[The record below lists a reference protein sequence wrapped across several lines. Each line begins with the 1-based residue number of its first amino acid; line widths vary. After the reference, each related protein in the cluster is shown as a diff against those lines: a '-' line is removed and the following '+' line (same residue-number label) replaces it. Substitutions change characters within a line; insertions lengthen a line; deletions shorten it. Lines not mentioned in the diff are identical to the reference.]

1 MMMPRQHMTRVL
13 PTRDRSRVR
22 ALARSVD
29 APRRIRH
36 TLIDFSSLPLPRDVR
51 CALAD
56 AFWSHFGCRSTQQI
70 ITLWA
75 QLRVFVRFAVKSA
88 SVGRLSDVD
97 DDLIARYVDWLNR
110 QRRANG
116 KPWTQSGRAGAYNTL
131 RSLLKWLIRC
141 RPGLLPEL
149 HFPFNPFPWRN
160 RDSGHVGRLSAPDL
174 HAILR
179 ACERDIVALRAL
191 RDRGERERI
200 AFRNGDSDSHLGEV
214 LELIDR
220 DYNGVVPTIKA
231 LAGAAHSPLRL
242 GLIRCGRY
250 RHVEPCLYPRPESLL
265 PYYLALL
272 IHTAG
277 NPQPIAEI
285 TCDCLRPIPLLDDR
299 QMLVWEKR
307 RAGSTQRRTFRA
319 TEPFEPPVLVR
330 EIIEWTRRLRPHAP
344 AGVADHLLMFKG
356 ARGINAWY
364 TALAKCLIRTDFIVR
379 HGLPHFSLASIRS
392 SVLTSVYRASGDL
405 NQVKLVANH
414 RQLSTTVRY
423 VKTPEVEADNRA
435 RIASLQQAFLGHISR
450 PHSDAK
456 PSSGT
461 APRAPRHR
469 AIPTGP
475 AVSMFGF
482 DCKDPFAG
490 IAPGTHRGELCTN
503 FLGCFTC
510 PNAVIA
516 ADRTTL
522 ARLLQARDHLRA
534 AAAYVHPARW
544 EAIYAPPLRIL
555 EQDIL
560 TRFTR
565 SELADAAQRL
575 SSLPPLPDLR

>member
-1 MMMPRQHMTRVL
+1 MTAPRKHMRRVL
-13 PTRDRSRVR
+13 PSRERDRVST
-22 ALARSVD
+22 LARSVD
-29 APRRIRH
+29 APRRIRR
-36 TLIDFSSLPLPRDVR
+36 TVIDFSSLPLPRDVR
-51 CALAD
+51 RALAD
-56 AFWSHFGCRSTQQI
+56 AFWNHFGCRSMQQI

-75 QLRVFVRFAVKSA
+75 QLKVFLRFASQCA
-88 SVGRLSDVD
+88 SIQKLSDID
-97 DDLIARYVDWLNR
+97 DDLIRHYVDWLNR
-110 QRRANG
+110 QRRTDG

-131 RSLLKWLIRC
+131 RSLRQWLVRC
-141 RPGLLPEL
+141 RPGLLSEL

-160 RDSGHVGRLSAPDL
+160 RDCGRVRRLSAPDL
-174 HAILR
+174 RAILR
-179 ACERDIVALRAL
+179 ACEHDITAQRAL
-191 RDRGERERI
+191 RERGERERI
-200 AFRNGDSDSHLGEV
+200 AFRNGDSGSHLGEV
-214 LELIDR
+214 LELLDR
-220 DYNGVVPTIKA
+220 DYGGIVPSINA
-231 LAGAAHSPLRL
+231 LARAGDKHLRL
-242 GLIRCGRY
+242 RLTRCGGY

-277 NPQPIAEI
+277 NPQPIAELM
-285 TCDCLRPIPLLDDR
+285 CDCLRPIPLLDDR

-307 RAGSTQRRTFRA
+307 RAGITQRRTFGD
-319 TEPFEPPVLVR
+319 TDPFEPPVLVR
-330 EIIEWTRRLRPHAP
+330 EIIEWTRRLRPYAP
-344 AGVADHLLMFKG
+344 AGAANHLLIFKG
-356 ARGINAWY
+356 TRGINAWY

-392 SVLTSVYRASGDL
+392 SVLSSVYRASGDL
-405 NQVKLVANH
+405 HQVKLVANH

-456 PSSGT
+456 PSNGS
-461 APRAPRHR
+461 ASRVPRHR

-510 PNAVIA
+510 PNAVIT

-534 AAAYVHPARW
+534 ATAYVHPARW

-575 SSLPPLPDLR
+575 SSLSPLPDLR